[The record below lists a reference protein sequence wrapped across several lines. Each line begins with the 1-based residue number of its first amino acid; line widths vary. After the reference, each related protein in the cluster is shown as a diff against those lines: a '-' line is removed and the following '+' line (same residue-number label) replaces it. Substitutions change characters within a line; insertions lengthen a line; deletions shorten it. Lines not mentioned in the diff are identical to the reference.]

1 MNNYTEPCKC
11 VICDNRCSFYQSLT
25 FDELQLLD
33 DHKTFIDFKKG
44 ETILKKGSYSK
55 QIIFLSKGY
64 VKIIMESNFKKSL
77 ILEILGKGNFVNSLF
92 LANKEKAPITV
103 IALTDVTVC
112 LTDVEFFTS
121 LLHKNGNFAID
132 FLGHFN
138 KNGFSRFKKMSSIA
152 LKQTRGRL
160 ADTLIHLHNTFMDEV
175 VNQILT
181 RKEIAELSNL
191 STENTIRTLKEFEN
205 EKVIRLSGKKI
216 EVIDLELLK
225 KISDIG

>member
-1 MNNYTEPCKC
+1 MNQYTEPCKC
-11 VICDNRCSFYQSLT
+11 VICDNKCDFYRSLSMGELQSL
-25 FDELQLLD
+25 D
-33 DHKTFIDFKKG
+33 DAKTAIFFKKG
-44 ETILKKGSYSK
+44 ETILKKGAFSK

-92 LANKEKAPITV
+92 LANNDSSPITV
-103 IALTDVTVC
+103 VALTDVTVC
-112 LTDVEFFTS
+112 LTDTDFFMN

-132 FLGHFN
+132 FLSHFN

-160 ADTLIHLHNTFMDEV
+160 ADTLIHLHYTFKDEI

-191 STENTIRTLKEFEN
+191 STENTIRTLKEFET
-205 EKVIRLSGKKI
+205 EKVIRLKGKKI
-216 EVIDLELLK
+216 EITDLDLLK

>member
-11 VICDNRCSFYQSLT
+11 VVCDNRCSFYKSLSLEELASL
-25 FDELQLLD
+25 DEA
-33 DHKTFIDFKKG
+33 KTAIVYKKG
-44 ETILKKGSYSK
+44 ETILKKGTFTK

-64 VKIIMESNFKKSL
+64 VKIVMESNFKKSL
-77 ILEILGKGNFVNSLF
+77 ILEILGKGNFINSLF
-92 LANKEKAPITV
+92 LANSDSSPLTV

-112 LTDVEFFTS
+112 LIEIEFFTN

-160 ADTLIHLHNTFMDEV
+160 ADTLIHLHNTFMDEI

-205 EKVIRLSGKKI
+205 EKVITLTGKKI